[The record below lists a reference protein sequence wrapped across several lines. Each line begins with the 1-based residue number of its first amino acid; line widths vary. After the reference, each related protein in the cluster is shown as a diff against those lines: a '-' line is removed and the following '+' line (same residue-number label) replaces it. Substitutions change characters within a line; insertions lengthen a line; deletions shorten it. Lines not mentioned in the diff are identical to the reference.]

1 MGYVL
6 LAAVLVVGIFL
17 IARAYREH
25 QISDRLRRN
34 PAEKA
39 VIEVRLPRD
48 ITDANERMQRFY
60 QKVGSHVVNDER
72 MRAEGQGTLDV
83 VYFVEVPRGKSA
95 PELRFLVYAPPEKMS
110 AIKRTLQQAFKGH
123 AEVTVPTQDPMADL
137 AVALRPA
144 EYDENPDEGA
154 AA

>member
-1 MGYVL
+1 MGYL
-6 LAAVLVVGIFL
+6 LIAVIIAVGIFL

-34 PAEKA
+34 PADKA

-60 QKVGSHVVNDER
+60 QKVGSHVANDEK

-123 AEVTVPTQDPMADL
+123 AEVTVPTSDPMAGL
-137 AVALRPA
+137 AAALRPA
-144 EYDENPDEGA
+144 EYEPDEDA
-154 AA
+154 RA